1 MTFITRKIIITSAT
15 ILYALPFCASAQES
29 PSPHGPLLN
38 KVSYQTSVEKWST
51 TTTANLTV
59 NIDASL
65 DKIGLAD
72 MNNHVLQNLNKI
84 APSNDWHITQF
95 SRLQDKSG
103 LETLHIEAEARLP
116 ATALTAIRD
125 KAKAITKPGETY
137 TVADID
143 FSPSMAELAKTHADA
158 RAAIYYDVKQ
168 EIGRLNQAYP
178 DQHYFLDAIDFG
190 TFTPGPQPVM
200 AARIVQP
207 QAMFASVGPASVPGS
222 AAATAMPVNTKI
234 VESATVV
241 IASTVPG
248 YPIAPAAPAPTPALA
263 PAAKIPTPAP
273 APAPAKAPAPT
284 SVVDPDKVSINLLPF
299 SAPAAP
305 VPKK

>member
-1 MTFITRKIIITSAT
+1 MTFTTKKIVMICAA
-15 ILYALPFCASAQES
+15 ILCALPFCASAQEA
-29 PSPHGPLLN
+29 PHPHGPLLN

-51 TTTANLTV
+51 TTTANVTV

-65 DKIGLAD
+65 DKVGLAD
-72 MNNHVLQNLNKI
+72 MNNHALQNLNKI

-95 SRLQDKSG
+95 SRMQDKSG

-116 ATALTAIRD
+116 ATALAALRD
-125 KAKAITKPGETY
+125 KAKAITQPGETY

-158 RAAIYYDVKQ
+158 RAAIYNDVKQ

-178 DQHYFLDAIDFG
+178 DQYYFLNAIDFG
-190 TFTPGPQPVM
+190 MFTPGPQPVM

-207 QAMFASVGPASVPGS
+207 QAMFASASSSSAP

-241 IASTVPG
+241 IASVVRDNK
-248 YPIAPAAPAPTPALA
+248 IA
-263 PAAKIPTPAP
+263 PAP
-273 APAPAKAPAPT
+273 APAPA
-284 SVVDPDKVSINLLPF
+284 
-299 SAPAAP
+299 SAAA